1 MQPRPAPLQTIDW
14 PAEPWRKIAIDIA
27 GEFQAAPSHQRFLV
41 VVFDLHAKWPEV
53 MVCGTITTAKIIEFL
68 SSLFSRF
75 GLVDEVISDNGRQ
88 FVSAEFD
95 QFLSNL
101 GIKHR
106 YTALYNPQA
115 NGAIERFNRVLKDG
129 IKAGMADGC
138 SFAEAIKQTLAS
150 YRSTPQATTGVSP
163 AKVLYKFTITCR

>member
-1 MQPRPAPLQTIDW
+1 M
-14 PAEPWRKIAIDIA
+14 
-27 GEFQAAPSHQRFLV
+27 
-41 VVFDLHAKWPEV
+41 
-53 MVCGTITTAKIIEFL
+53 MCGTITTAKIIEFL

-106 YTALYNPQA
+106 YTA
-115 NGAIERFNRVLKDG
+115 
-129 IKAGMADGC
+129 
-138 SFAEAIKQTLAS
+138 
-150 YRSTPQATTGVSP
+150 
-163 AKVLYKFTITCR
+163 